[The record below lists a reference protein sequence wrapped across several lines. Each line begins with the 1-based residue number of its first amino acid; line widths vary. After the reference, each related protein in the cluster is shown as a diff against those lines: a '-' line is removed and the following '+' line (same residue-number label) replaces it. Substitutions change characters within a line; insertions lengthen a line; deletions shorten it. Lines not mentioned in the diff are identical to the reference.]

1 MSLRR
6 PYVEGHPGSKFTG
19 VEGIPGTDAEQNHVG
34 EIPVCE
40 IPVGE
45 IHANEIHTYEIHAR
59 EIHTEELASG
69 VLAGDRA
76 ALGRALTLVE
86 SSQPASRRAAEDLSG
101 RLAPHCGRAHRVALT
116 GVPGAGK
123 STLIDAL
130 GTKLT
135 GEGHRVGVL
144 AVDPTSPRS
153 GGSILGDKTRMNRL
167 ANDARAFVRASPSSG
182 TLGGVTRAT
191 RQAMTVLEAAG
202 YDVVLVETVGVGQSE
217 ATVQSMVDCFCVL
230 MMSGAGDDLQI
241 VKRGVLELADVIAVN
256 KADGDRE
263 QAARLT
269 AAEIRRAL
277 PLVQPVQ
284 PVQSADGWKTPVV
297 VVSALYGVGID
308 ELWDSIARHREALD
322 SSGELS
328 RRRARGRK
336 AAMQELLQQ
345 RLLERFESCFQASA
359 RRRELEA
366 AVARGETTPEAAVSE
381 LLDLSS

>member
-1 MSLRR
+1 VVAKAAL
-6 PYVEGHPGSKFTG
+6 YGDCHTGSKFTD
-19 VEGIPGTDAEQNHVG
+19 VEGIPETDAEQ
-34 EIPVCE
+34 
-40 IPVGE
+40 
-45 IHANEIHTYEIHAR
+45 IHAR
-59 EIHTEELASG
+59 EIHVGEIHAEELAAG

-101 RLAPHCGRAHRVALT
+101 RLASHCGRAHRVALT
-116 GVPGAGK
+116 GVPGSGK

-182 TLGGVTRAT
+182 TLGGVTRTT

-217 ATVQSMVDCFCVL
+217 ATVQAMVDCFCVL

-284 PVQSADGWKTPVV
+284 STDGWKTPVV

-366 AVARGETTPEAAVSE
+366 AVARGETTPEAAVTE
-381 LLDLSS
+381 LLNLSSDPT

>member
-1 MSLRR
+1 M
-6 PYVEGHPGSKFTG
+6 
-19 VEGIPGTDAEQNHVG
+19 PGTDAEEVHTDAEG
-34 EIPVCE
+34 THT
-40 IPVGE
+40 GE
-45 IHANEIHTYEIHAR
+45 IHTGEIQA
-59 EIHTEELASG
+59 EELVAG

-86 SSQPASRRAAEDLSG
+86 SSQPASRRVAEGLSG
-101 RLAPHCGRAHRVALT
+101 RLAPHSGRAHRVALT

-135 GEGHRVGVL
+135 GKGHRVGVL

-167 ANDARAFVRASPSSG
+167 ANDDRAFVRASPSSG
-182 TLGGVTRAT
+182 TLGGVTRTT

-217 ATVQSMVDCFCVL
+217 AAVQAMVDCFCVL
-230 MMSGAGDDLQI
+230 TLSGAGDDLQI

-263 QAARLT
+263 HAARLA
-269 AAEIRRAL
+269 AAEIRRVL
-277 PLVQPVQ
+277 PLLQP
-284 PVQSADGWKTPVV
+284 ADAGWKTPVV
-297 VVSALYGVGID
+297 VVSALSEVGID
-308 ELWDSIARHREALD
+308 ELWDSIVRHREALD

-328 RRRARGRK
+328 RRRSRGRK
-336 AAMQELLQQ
+336 AAMRELLQQ
-345 RLLERFESCFQASA
+345 RLLERFESRSQASA

-366 AVARGETTPEAAVSE
+366 AVARGETTPEAAVTE
-381 LLDLSS
+381 LLNLSSLT